1 MKHFL
6 VLLMLLSAASSF
18 AAAGGPDDS
27 EPTLWLPIVATEKKV
42 RDALSSTL
50 KLRRSEGE
58 LIIVETDDCLNLT
71 KGLYMVVAGIHES
84 RVAAESMIN
93 EWRRLGVEDAY
104 LRSCQVIVP
113 SRLSLGVQLLDSSF
127 ARQET
132 EAVNW
137 ELEDA
142 VSRVV
147 SLNDQTIA
155 LVLPTYEVDPEDI
168 REGLRIGVRIYLTA
182 QRRYLD
188 LSSDCIDPKFSLGTK
203 HIALTCVN
211 ESAATHLL
219 HRTQL
224 FSLAEGQVVAEERR
238 CTNPMFEQ
246 ERWTC
251 KKESVDA
258 DGIMEL
264 QPAVLYPR

>member
-6 VLLMLLSAASSF
+6 VLLMLFSAASF
-18 AAAGGPDDS
+18 ATAGGTDDS

-42 RDALSSTL
+42 SNALSSML
-50 KLRRSEGE
+50 KLQRCESE
-58 LIIVETDDCLNLT
+58 LIIVETNDCLNLRED
-71 KGLYMVVAGIHES
+71 LYLVVAGIHES
-84 RVAAESMIN
+84 RMAAESMID
-93 EWRRLGVEDAY
+93 EWHRLGVEDAY

-113 SRLSLGVQLLDSSF
+113 SRLSLGVQLLDPSF

-137 ELEDA
+137 ELKDA
-142 VSRVV
+142 VSLVI

-155 LVLPTYEVDPEDI
+155 LVLPTYEVDLEDI
-168 REGLRIGVRIYLTA
+168 REGLRIGVRIYLTT

-188 LSSDCIDPKFSLGTK
+188 LSSDCIDPEFSLSTE

-211 ESAATHLL
+211 ESAATYLL

-224 FSLAEGQVVAEERR
+224 FSLAGGQVVAEEKR
-238 CTNPMFEQ
+238 CTNPLFEQ

-251 KKESVDA
+251 KKESIDA

-264 QPAVLYPR
+264 QPTVLYPR

>member
-6 VLLMLLSAASSF
+6 VLLMLLSAASF
-18 AAAGGPDDS
+18 ATAGGTDDS
-27 EPTLWLPIVATEKKV
+27 EPPLWLPIVATEKKV
-42 RDALSSTL
+42 RNALSSML
-50 KLRRSEGE
+50 ELRRSEGD
-58 LIIVETDDCLNLT
+58 LIIVETDDCLNLR
-71 KGLYMVVAGIHES
+71 KGLYLVVAGIHES
-84 RVAAESMIN
+84 RMAAESMID
-93 EWRRLGVEDAY
+93 EWHRLGVEDAY

-113 SRLSLGVQLLDSSF
+113 SRLSLDVKMLDPSF
-127 ARQET
+127 AHQET
-132 EAVNW
+132 EAINW
-137 ELEDA
+137 ELKDA

-155 LVLPTYEVDPEDI
+155 LVLPTYEVDLEDT
-168 REGLRIGVRIYLTA
+168 REGLRIGVRIYLTE
-182 QRRYLD
+182 QRRHID
-188 LSSDCIDPKFSLGTK
+188 LSSDCIDPEFSLGTE

-211 ESAATHLL
+211 ESAATYLL

-224 FSLAEGQVVAEERR
+224 FSLAGGQLVAEERR
-238 CTNPMFEQ
+238 CTNPLFEK

-264 QPAVLYPR
+264 QLTVLYPR